1 MVDGFSKGRFK
12 RVRSEAEGLSFIRKY
27 CNAKKLPKPKWLR
40 DSQLHYPHLPSICK
54 HLGMASTTSNEDS
67 GPTWED
73 EEESSDEFT
82 SPPQRTTNTN
92 AAVMGVDSSLGKDME
107 LFGVNIKSVNVLE
120 RGLAP
125 TGIGKLSTP
134 LFPEQIGDTT
144 AYPRHSH
151 HKTSESLG
159 EFVETVTELK
169 NTDRMRQGGTKDSGW
184 KHKSRNALKNVKSG
198 EDLSAALSN
207 LLEEQHAILETFLG
221 DLESIL
227 LGANADE
234 SITSQVASTSISYR
248 IGRDTIHSY
257 VNLLTHL
264 AGVHHTR
271 GWEVCSA
278 QLRHHAGKIGLI
290 RNKYRYRIQMVCR
303 VYTYLREGQ
312 SSNWMSL
319 KIQNAEISTLRSQI
333 TNQVVDGGQQGYN
346 CPHCKSALHGGG
358 RTACPWKDKSSSDAK
373 KGAAAFMLRMS
384 TGNIE
389 ISPTP

>member
-1 MVDGFSKGRFK
+1 M
-12 RVRSEAEGLSFIRKY
+12 RSEAEGLSFIRKY

-373 KGAAAFMLRMS
+373 KGAGAFMLRMS
-384 TGNIE
+384 LGNVE
-389 ISPTP
+389 VPAAP